1 MSLFKGMLVAVSVLS
16 LAGCSSVY
24 STKPIGEKIVSAGL
38 DEWEGTW
45 INSEMDNPVSI
56 KVTDAKKGILK
67 AAWIEDMK
75 MESCEFQLLESGTWM
90 FGNTKKDEKDNRY
103 VWGRIKKDAGQ
114 IIVWV
119 PDVLKIRELVKAGTL
134 PGSVAEDGDVTLGD
148 LNAAQLSVITSEDKG
163 LLFEWTN
170 PLILIRLSK

>member
-16 LAGCSSVY
+16 LAGCSSVC
-24 STKPIGEKIVSAGL
+24 STKPVGEKAVAVEPE
-38 DEWEGTW
+38 EWEGTW
-45 INSEMDNPVSI
+45 INSEMDTPVSI

-67 AAWIEDMK
+67 AMWIDKMK
-75 MESCEFQLLESGTWM
+75 MESCDFQLLESGTWM
-90 FGNTKKDEKDNRY
+90 FGSMRKDDKDNRY
-103 VWGRIKKDAGQ
+103 LWGRIKKDAGQ
-114 IIVWV
+114 IIVWI
-119 PDVLKIRELVKAGTL
+119 PDVTKIRELVKAGTL
-134 PGSVAEDGDVTLGD
+134 TGTVAEDGDVTLGD